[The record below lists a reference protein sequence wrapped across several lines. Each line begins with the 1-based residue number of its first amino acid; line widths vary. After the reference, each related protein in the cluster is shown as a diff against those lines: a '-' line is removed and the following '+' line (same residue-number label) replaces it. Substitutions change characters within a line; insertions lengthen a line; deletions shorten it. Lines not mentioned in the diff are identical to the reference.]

1 MKKRILLIAL
11 IGVSFGIKAQN
22 TFPTNGNVGIG
33 TTNPTSQLNVGTSTT
48 NSPST
53 IAQFGTSVTSGEAR
67 VLSLVNSGGGSNQS
81 TSLDFHNGAA
91 WSPTGK
97 IQVQQLGTDTKSKLH
112 FFTYNS
118 GLKNRMTINENGYV
132 GIGTSNPTSQLNI
145 GTSTTNSPSTIAQ
158 FGTSVTSGE
167 ARVLSLVNSGG
178 GSNQSTSLDFHN
190 GAAWSP
196 TGKIQVQQLGTDT
209 KSKLH
214 FFTYNSGLKNRMTIN
229 ENGYVGIGTSNPTS
243 QLNIGTST
251 TNSPSTIAQF
261 GTSVTSGEAR
271 VLSLVNSGGGSN
283 QSTSLDFHNGAA
295 WSPTGKIQVQQLGT
309 DTKSKL
315 HFFTYNNGL
324 KNRMT
329 INENGYVGI
338 GTSNPTSQLNI
349 GTSTTNSP
357 STIAQFGTSVTSG
370 EARVL
375 SLVNSGGGSNQS
387 TSLDFHN
394 GAAWSPTGKIQVQQ
408 LGTDTKS
415 KLHFFTYNNGLKNR
429 MTINENGYVGIGTIN
444 PDSELAVNGKIHT
457 KEVKVD
463 LIGWSDFVFENDYKL
478 PTLAEVEQHIK
489 DKGHLKDIPSAE
501 NVKENGILLGKMD
514 SKLLQKIEE
523 LTLYT
528 IEQEK
533 RLNSIDLKNETLEK
547 ENEILKALATKF
559 LELQKR
565 LEKLEKK

>member
-118 GLKNRMTINENGYV
+118 
-132 GIGTSNPTSQLNI
+132 
-145 GTSTTNSPSTIAQ
+145 
-158 FGTSVTSGE
+158 
-167 ARVLSLVNSGG
+167 
-178 GSNQSTSLDFHN
+178 
-190 GAAWSP
+190 
-196 TGKIQVQQLGTDT
+196 
-209 KSKLH
+209 
-214 FFTYNSGLKNRMTIN
+214 
-229 ENGYVGIGTSNPTS
+229 
-243 QLNIGTST
+243 
-251 TNSPSTIAQF
+251 
-261 GTSVTSGEAR
+261 
-271 VLSLVNSGGGSN
+271 
-283 QSTSLDFHNGAA
+283 
-295 WSPTGKIQVQQLGT
+295 
-309 DTKSKL
+309 
-315 HFFTYNNGL
+315 GL